1 MPIKATYPAER
12 SAALDRALPLVS
24 VVVPHYGD
32 LEGLAANLEALSR
45 QSYPRDRFEIIVADN
60 ASPEGAEAVERVTGG
75 RARLVVVTQPG
86 AGAARNGGV
95 AIACHDVL
103 AFTDSDCRPHADWLL
118 EGVRAL
124 ERWDFVGGRVA
135 VVTDDPDAMTPVE
148 AFESLFAFRN
158 HAYVREQAFTVTANL
173 FCSRRVFEVAGPFNV
188 TGLSE
193 DLEWC
198 HRAARRGFRLGFARQ
213 AVVDHPARR
222 TWDDLTK
229 KWTRIDRE
237 MFNLAISRPGGRLHW
252 IRRTMLLPFSA
263 VFHTPAA
270 LFRRGVRTFGQR
282 VSAIEVLF
290 RIRFWRF
297 FDSLRLLAK

>member
-1 MPIKATYPAER
+1 LYGE
-12 SAALDRALPLVS
+12 LPLIS

-45 QSYPRDRFEIIVADN
+45 QSYPIDRFEIIVGDN
-60 ASPEGAEAVERVTGG
+60 DSPEGAQAVERVIDG

-95 AIACHDVL
+95 ALARHDIL
-103 AFTDSDCRPHADWLL
+103 AFTDADCRPHADWLV
-118 EGVRAL
+118 EGVLAL
-124 ERWDFVGGRVA
+124 ENWDLVGGRVA
-135 VVTDDPDAMTPVE
+135 VVTDDPNAMTPVE

-158 HAYVREQAFTVTANL
+158 HAYVRVHAFTVTANL
-173 FCSRRVFEVAGPFNV
+173 FCRRRVFEGTGPFDV
-188 TGLSE
+188 TGLPE
-193 DLEWC
+193 DIDWC
-198 HRAARRGFRLGFARQ
+198 HRAGRRGYRLGFARR

-222 TWDDLTK
+222 TWEELTT
-229 KWTRIDRE
+229 KWSRTDRE
-237 MFNLAISRPGGRLHW
+237 MFTLAVSRPGGRLHW

-263 VFHTPAA
+263 PYHIPAA

-282 VSAIEVLF
+282 RTAIGVLF